1 MAKHNY
7 TNYSKQSRKP
17 EETPVPTE
25 LVIPM
30 SKQASVL
37 EPEETPA
44 ANAAANAVAKP
55 EPITG
60 VVDNCLRLN
69 VREKPSI
76 DAEILTALEAGSEV
90 RLLKD
95 EIENGFYKVCTAS
108 GLDGYCMCEYIVLK

>member
-17 EETPVPTE
+17 EETPMPAEPV
-25 LVIPM
+25 VSM
-30 SKQASVL
+30 SKRASVL
-37 EPEETPA
+37 EPEEAP
-44 ANAAANAVAKP
+44 AANAVAKP

-60 VVDNCLRLN
+60 VVDNCIRLN

-95 EIENGFYKVCTAS
+95 EIDNGFYKICTAS

>member
-25 LVIPM
+25 PVIPM
-30 SKQASVL
+30 SMQVSVPEL
-37 EPEETPA
+37 EETP
-44 ANAAANAVAKP
+44 AANAVAKP

-60 VVDNCLRLN
+60 FVDNCLRLN
-69 VREKPSI
+69 VREKPNI

-95 EIENGFYKVCTAS
+95 EIENGFYKICTAS
-108 GLDGYCMCEYIVLK
+108 GLEGYCMCEYIVLK

>member
-17 EETPVPTE
+17 EETSMPDEPV
-25 LVIPM
+25 VSM

-37 EPEETPA
+37 EPEEAPA
-44 ANAAANAVAKP
+44 ENAVAKP

-95 EIENGFYKVCTAS
+95 EMENGFYKVCTAS

>member
-7 TNYSKQSRKP
+7 TNYSKQGRKP
-17 EETPVPTE
+17 EETPVPDE
-25 LVIPM
+25 PVVSM

-37 EPEETPA
+37 EPEEAP
-44 ANAAANAVAKP
+44 AANAVAKP

-60 VVDNCLRLN
+60 VVDNCIRLN

-76 DAEILTALEAGSEV
+76 DAETLTALEAGSEV

-95 EIENGFYKVCTAS
+95 EIENGFYKICTAS
-108 GLDGYCMCEYIVLK
+108 GLEGYCMREYIVLK

>member
-7 TNYSKQSRKP
+7 TNYSKQSKKP
-17 EETPVPTE
+17 EETSVPTE
-25 LVIPM
+25 PVILM
-30 SKQASVL
+30 SMQASMF
-37 EPEETPA
+37 EPEETL
-44 ANAAANAVAKP
+44 AANAVAKP

-90 RLLKD
+90 RLMKD
-95 EIENGFYKVCTAS
+95 EMENGFYKVCTAS

>member
-25 LVIPM
+25 PVIPM
-30 SKQASVL
+30 SMRDSVL
-37 EPEETPA
+37 EPEETP
-44 ANAAANAVAKP
+44 AANAVAKP

-69 VREKPSI
+69 IREKPSI

-95 EIENGFYKVCTAS
+95 EMENGFYKICTAS
-108 GLDGYCMCEYIVLK
+108 GLDGYCMCEYIALK

>member
-7 TNYSKQSRKP
+7 TNYSKQSRKL
-17 EETPVPTE
+17 EETPVPAE
-25 LVIPM
+25 PVVSM

-44 ANAAANAVAKP
+44 ANTVAKP

-60 VVDNCLRLN
+60 IVDNCIRLN
-69 VREKPSI
+69 VREKPSV
-76 DAEILTALEAGSEV
+76 DAEILTALEVGSEV

-95 EIENGFYKVCTAS
+95 ETENGFYKVCTAS
-108 GLDGYCMCEYIVLK
+108 GLEGYCMCEYIALK

>member
-25 LVIPM
+25 PVIPM

-37 EPEETPA
+37 ELEETP
-44 ANAAANAVAKP
+44 AANAVAKP
-55 EPITG
+55 EPIAG

-76 DAEILTALEAGSEV
+76 DAEIITALEAGSEV
-90 RLLKD
+90 RLMKD
-95 EIENGFYKVCTAS
+95 EMENGFYKVCTAS
-108 GLDGYCMCEYIVLK
+108 GLEGYCMCEYIVIK

>member
-7 TNYSKQSRKP
+7 TNYSKQSRNP
-17 EETPVPTE
+17 EEILAPTE
-25 LVIPM
+25 PVIPM
-30 SKQASVL
+30 SKRSSVL

-44 ANAAANAVAKP
+44 ENAVAKP

-60 VVDNCLRLN
+60 VVDNCIRLN
-69 VREKPSI
+69 VREKPSV

-95 EIENGFYKVCTAS
+95 EMENGFYKVCTAS
-108 GLDGYCMCEYIVLK
+108 GLEGYCMCEYIVLK

>member
-25 LVIPM
+25 PVIPM
-30 SKQASVL
+30 SMRASVL

-44 ANAAANAVAKP
+44 AKP
-55 EPITG
+55 EPVTG
-60 VVDNCLRLN
+60 VVDNCIRLN

-90 RLLKD
+90 RLMKD
-95 EIENGFYKVCTAS
+95 EMENGFYKICTAS
-108 GLDGYCMCEYIVLK
+108 GLEGYCMCKYIMIK

>member
-7 TNYSKQSRKP
+7 TNYSKQSKKP
-17 EETPVPTE
+17 EETSMSAEPVVTMNMRVSVPE
-25 LVIPM
+25 L
-30 SKQASVL
+30 
-37 EPEETPA
+37 EETP
-44 ANAAANAVAKP
+44 AANAVAKP

-60 VVDNCLRLN
+60 VVDNCIRLN

-76 DAEILTALEAGSEV
+76 DAEILTALEAGAEV

-95 EIENGFYKVCTAS
+95 EIENGFYKICTAS

>member
-7 TNYSKQSRKP
+7 TNYSKQSKKP

-25 LVIPM
+25 PVVPM
-30 SKQASVL
+30 SKRVSMP
-37 EPEETPA
+37 EPEETPVV
-44 ANAAANAVAKP
+44 NAAVKP

-69 VREKPSI
+69 VREEPSI
-76 DAEILTALEAGSEV
+76 EAEILTTLEAGSEV

-95 EIENGFYKVCTAS
+95 EMENGFYKVCTAS
-108 GLDGYCMCEYIVLK
+108 GLEGYCMCEYIVLK

>member
-7 TNYSKQSRKP
+7 TNYSKQSKKP
-17 EETPVPTE
+17 EETSMPAEPV
-25 LVIPM
+25 VSM

-44 ANAAANAVAKP
+44 SNAVAKP

-60 VVDNCLRLN
+60 VVDNCIRLN

-95 EIENGFYKVCTAS
+95 EIENGFYKICTAS
-108 GLDGYCMCEYIVLK
+108 GLEGYCMCGYVVLK